1 MQEKLENRV
10 KLCLSNIFIYFRVN
24 LRQYLTEFVGE
35 FTKQPY
41 FMSHFGQHLN
51 AMEKKALA
59 SIGIQA

>member
-1 MQEKLENRV
+1 MQETFENKIKLY
-10 KLCLSNIFIYFRVN
+10 LSNIFIYFRIN

>member
-1 MQEKLENRV
+1 MQEKLQN
-10 KLCLSNIFIYFRVN
+10 KIGLYMSNSFIYYRIN